1 MLIKSKTRSHVSDRR
16 IYMSEKELLTILIDH
31 YADLQRILKAEDSKK
46 EVEYQ
51 LKLIKAKLE
60 SMGIITSDLN
70 MD

>member
-1 MLIKSKTRSHVSDRR
+1 
-16 IYMSEKELLTILIDH
+16 MSEKELLTILIDH